1 MKQAGK
7 IKQRNH
13 LVRKGRRS
21 PVCSRNTYF
30 SFLLEMYRWDKM
42 ALRRGLRNKA
52 RLTEVWVLEE
62 HPHSTLSNLDQGA
75 PTSRKTWSCTSPT
88 ALQSDWQEASKA
100 CSLDLTSPPTK
111 MTNLILS
118 LGLGESSQ
126 ISSFPLCTVKH
137 RLCSPTVG
145 LRRCWLDALGSQTG
159 GSNRCRVKG
168 HYMHT
173 AVYKAV
179 KI

>member
-1 MKQAGK
+1 MKYEGK

-75 PTSRKTWSCTSPT
+75 PHFQADVVLHEPHCTSVRLAGSFQSLQFGSHQPT
-88 ALQSDWQEASKA
+88 
-100 CSLDLTSPPTK
+100 
-111 MTNLILS
+111 
-118 LGLGESSQ
+118 
-126 ISSFPLCTVKH
+126 H
-137 RLCSPTVG
+137 
-145 LRRCWLDALGSQTG
+145 
-159 GSNRCRVKG
+159 
-168 HYMHT
+168 
-173 AVYKAV
+173 
-179 KI
+179 

>member
-1 MKQAGK
+1 
-7 IKQRNH
+7 
-13 LVRKGRRS
+13 
-21 PVCSRNTYF
+21 
-30 SFLLEMYRWDKM
+30 M

-126 ISSFPLCTVKH
+126 ISSFPLHCETSAV
-137 RLCSPTVG
+137 SPPHSGPKEMLAGCV
-145 LRRCWLDALGSQTG
+145 WASQTG